1 MTKGEVK
8 PKVVEKSVENL
19 EKLLIKHPLIS
30 PIEICEAFDFENLD
44 EVKKF
49 ISPLIESREVEIID
63 VGRGQFI
70 KKVIK

>member
-1 MTKGEVK
+1 M
-8 PKVVEKSVENL
+8 
-19 EKLLIKHPLIS
+19 IKHPLIS
-30 PIEICEAFDFENLD
+30 PIEIREAFDFENLD

-49 ISPLIESREVEIID
+49 ISPLIESREVEVID